1 MGYNL
6 RMKKSLIETNPYLKD
21 PAERMRL
28 LTENAWESSVAEG
41 ARGLPRPEAQPLP
54 LKRRPK
60 ASTKKP
66 VNAS

>member
-1 MGYNL
+1 MGYNQG
-6 RMKKSLIETNPYLKD
+6 MKKSLIETNPYLKD

-54 LKRRPK
+54 PKRRSK
-60 ASTKKP
+60 ASAKKP
-66 VNAS
+66 VSGS